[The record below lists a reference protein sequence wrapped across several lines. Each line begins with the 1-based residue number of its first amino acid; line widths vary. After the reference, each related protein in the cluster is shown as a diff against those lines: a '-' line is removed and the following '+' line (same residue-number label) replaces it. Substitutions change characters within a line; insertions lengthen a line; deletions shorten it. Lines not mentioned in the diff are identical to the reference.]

1 MADSLAR
8 SEACVSRKISQWLS
22 LFDIAP
28 QSSLSLQDQ
37 VRRKVALL
45 ITAGAVKPGQRL
57 PSSRKL
63 AAHLKIARNTV
74 ALAYQYLIAEGL
86 LVARDRSGVYVS
98 TEIQP
103 AAAAGH
109 RVGGATLKDSP
120 FWHARLDSEE
130 EQPRFMRPDWQRF
143 PYAFVHG
150 RFDRSLFPVA
160 EWREAVRR
168 TLSVQDIEGWADDPG
183 DADDHMLIEELR
195 TKVLPRRGIHA
206 RPQEILITSGAQQAM
221 HLVSELTLKAHAPAA
236 MEDPGDPDLRA
247 LLHSRNVRLTHQP
260 IDEQGMII
268 DSRLDGCRA
277 LFVSPAHQRLT
288 GAVLSEGRRRDLLE
302 LARRNDAVIV
312 EDDFENESHYIS
324 PGPPALR
331 AGEDNDRIVYA
342 ATLAR
347 TLAPGLRLG
356 VLVGHPRLVRA
367 ARRLRRLT
375 TRHPPLSLQRA
386 AAHLIALGQY
396 DAIMLRTERILRER
410 LMALRDALN
419 HYLPQSIT
427 ISPLQG
433 GKAIWVRGPE
443 SLDAHSLL
451 RMAELRGVLIEPVG
465 RHYAAEAPR
474 NVFRLGVSSLPLERI
489 RPGVAALAEAFHDVL
504 GGVQTDDAP
513 TEGQVL
519 NEAALRRAMPGAV
532 FLYNTVYGEPCTIE
546 LSPDGTMRG
555 RAGFANED
563 TDEGHWWIEGDLW
576 CRRWRTWAYGEE
588 ARFRTVI
595 EGARIQWR
603 SPEGRLI
610 DSAVYLPPSS

>member
-1 MADSLAR
+1 MTR
-8 SEACVSRKISQWLS
+8 ETSQWAG

-28 QSSLSLQDQ
+28 NTSLTLQDQ

-45 ITAGAVKPGQRL
+45 IATGALKPGQRL
-57 PSSRKL
+57 PSSRAL
-63 AAHLKIARNTV
+63 AAQLKIARNTV
-74 ALAYQYLIAEGL
+74 ALAYQHLTAEGL
-86 LVARDRSGVYVS
+86 LVARDRSGLYVNAD
-98 TEIQP
+98 IQP
-103 AAAAGH
+103 AAPAAH
-109 RVGGATLKDSP
+109 RVGGTTVQDSL
-120 FWHARLDSEE
+120 FWRARLDPEE

-160 EWREAVRR
+160 EWREAIRR

-195 TKVLPRRGIHA
+195 TRVLPRRGIQA

-221 HLVSELTLKAHAPAA
+221 HLVSELTLKAGASAA

-247 LLHSRNVRLTHQP
+247 LLQGRNIRLTHQP
-260 IDEQGMII
+260 ADQDGMVI
-268 DSRLDGCRA
+268 DSRLDGCRT

-288 GAVLSEGRRRDLLE
+288 GAVMTEARRRALLDLAE
-302 LARRNDAVIV
+302 RNDAVIV
-312 EDDFENESHYIS
+312 EDDFENESHYIA

-331 AGEDNDRIVYA
+331 ANGDNDRIVYA

-386 AAHLIALGQY
+386 TAHLIALGQY

-419 HYLPQSIT
+419 HYFPQTIS

-451 RMAELRGVLIEPVG
+451 RTAELRGVLIEPVS
-465 RHYAAEAPR
+465 RHYAVEAPR

-489 RPGVAALAEAFHDVL
+489 RPGVAALAEAFRDVL
-504 GGVQTDDAP
+504 RGAGADDVTAGGDRLD
-513 TEGQVL
+513 
-519 NEAALRRAMPGAV
+519 EAGLRRAMPGAT

-546 LSPDGTMRG
+546 LSVDGVMRG

-563 TDEGHWWIEGDLW
+563 TDEGRWWIEGDLW

-588 ARFRTVI
+588 ARFHTVI
-595 EGARIQWR
+595 DGARIRWR
-603 SPEGRLI
+603 SPDGRMI
-610 DSAVYLPPSS
+610 DSAVYLPPSV

>member
-1 MADSLAR
+1 MTR
-8 SEACVSRKISQWLS
+8 GISRWAG

-28 QSSLSLQDQ
+28 NSSLSLQDQ
-37 VRRKVALL
+37 IRRKVALL
-45 ITAGAVKPGQRL
+45 ITTGAVKPGQRL
-57 PSSRKL
+57 PSSREL
-63 AAHLKIARNTV
+63 AAHLKVARNTV
-74 ALAYQYLIAEGL
+74 ALAYQHLIVEGL
-86 LVARDRSGVYVS
+86 LIARSRSGVYVNA
-98 TEIQP
+98 EIQP
-103 AAAAGH
+103 AAAAGR
-109 RVGGATLKDSP
+109 RVGGASSQDSP
-120 FWHARLDSEE
+120 FWRARLDPEE
-130 EQPRFMRPDWQRF
+130 EQPLFMRPDWHRF
-143 PYAFVHG
+143 PYPFVHG

-183 DADDHMLIEELR
+183 DADDHMLIDELR
-195 TKVLPRRGIHA
+195 TKVLPRRGVHA
-206 RPQEILITSGAQQAM
+206 RPQEILVTSGAQQAL
-221 HLVSELTLKAHAPAA
+221 HLVSELTLKPHAAAA

-247 LLHSRNVRLTHQP
+247 LLQRRNVRLTHQP
-260 IDEQGMII
+260 VDDEGMIV
-268 DSRLDGCRA
+268 DERLEGARA

-288 GAVLSEGRRRDLLE
+288 GAVLSQDRRAALLDL
-302 LARRNDAVIV
+302 AARNDAVVV
-312 EDDFENESHYIS
+312 EDDFENESHYVS

-331 AGEDNDRIVYA
+331 AGEDNDRIAYA

-386 AAHLIALGQY
+386 TAHLIALGQY

-419 HYLPQSIT
+419 HYFPRAIT

-443 SLDAHSLL
+443 SLDARRLL
-451 RMAELRGVLIEPVG
+451 RTAELRGVLIEPVG

-474 NVFRLGVSSLPLERI
+474 NVFRLGVSSIPAERI
-489 RPGVAALAEAFHDVL
+489 RAGVAALAEAFREVL
-504 GGVQTDDAP
+504 SGDAEEVAGGGRMLD
-513 TEGQVL
+513 
-519 NEAALRRAMPGAV
+519 EAELRRAMAGAT
-532 FLYNTVYGEPCTIE
+532 LLTTTVYGEPCTIE

-563 TDEGHWWIEGDLW
+563 TDEGRWWIEDGLW
-576 CRRWRTWAYGEE
+576 RRQWGHWAYGEA
-588 ARFRTVI
+588 ARFRTVV
-595 EGARIQWR
+595 EDSRIRWY

-610 DSAVYLPPSS
+610 DSAVYLPPPA

>member
-1 MADSLAR
+1 MTRDM
-8 SEACVSRKISQWLS
+8 SRWAG
-22 LFDIAP
+22 LFEIAP
-28 QSSLSLQDQ
+28 NSSLSLQDQ
-37 VRRKVALL
+37 IRRKVALL
-45 ITAGAVKPGQRL
+45 ITTGAVKPGQRL
-57 PSSRKL
+57 PSSREL
-63 AAHLKIARNTV
+63 ATHLKVARNTV
-74 ALAYQYLIAEGL
+74 ALAYQHLIVEGL
-86 LVARDRSGVYVS
+86 LIGRSRSGVYVN

-103 AAAAGH
+103 AAAAGP
-109 RVGGATLKDSP
+109 RVGGATTQDSP
-120 FWHARLDSEE
+120 FWRARLDPEE

-143 PYAFVHG
+143 PYPFVHG

-168 TLSVQDIEGWADDPG
+168 TLSVQDIAGWADDPG

-221 HLVSELTLKAHAPAA
+221 HLVSELTLKGAAAAA

-247 LLHSRNVRLTHQP
+247 LLQRSNVRLTHQP
-260 IDEQGMII
+260 VDEQGMVI
-268 DSRLDGCRA
+268 DSRLDGCRT

-288 GAVLSEGRRRDLLE
+288 GAVMTEPRRRALLDL
-302 LARRNDAVIV
+302 AARNDAVIV
-312 EDDFENESHYIS
+312 EDDFENESHYIA

-331 AGEDNDRIVYA
+331 AGEDNDRIAYA

-396 DAIMLRTERILRER
+396 DAIMMRTERILRDR
-410 LMALRDALN
+410 LIALRDALN
-419 HYLPQSIT
+419 HYFPQSIT

-443 SLDAHSLL
+443 SLDARSLL
-451 RMAELRGVLIEPVG
+451 RMAELRGVLIEPVA
-465 RHYAAEAPR
+465 RHYAVEAPR
-474 NVFRLGVSSLPLERI
+474 NVFRLGVSSLPMERI
-489 RPGVAALAEAFHDVL
+489 RPGVAALAEAFRDVL
-504 GGVQTDDAP
+504 RGERSDDVPAD
-513 TEGQVL
+513 GQML
-519 NEAALRRAMPGAV
+519 DEAGLRRAMPGAT

-546 LSPDGTMRG
+546 LAPDGTMHG

-563 TDEGHWWIEGDLW
+563 TDEGRWWIEGDLW
-576 CRRWRTWAYGEE
+576 CRRWRCWAYGEE

-595 EGARIQWR
+595 AGARIRWQ

-610 DSAVYLPPSS
+610 DSAVYLPPAS